1 MANLTFKQLEAVH
14 EVARTGTVA
23 KAAEVLHVTP
33 AALTSRIKL
42 LEEDLGLAL
51 FDRTGNR
58 LRATDAGREAVAA
71 AARIDRVIADLGDT
85 LEAMKGLHRGRVRF
99 GAVSTAKYFAAQLI
113 ATFLRQHAGIDL
125 RLVIGNR
132 AETAESLRN
141 YEIDIAIMGRPPL
154 DIAVESEPFGPHP
167 YVIIASRDHPL
178 ARRRRVPKVELT
190 NQKFLVREE
199 GSGTRNIFE
208 YLFNEAGIRHPK
220 DNIEMGSNET
230 IKQAVMA
237 GLGLS
242 LISAHTIA
250 SEVASGRL
258 AILKVEGLP
267 IVRQW
272 FLVRRSDR
280 ELPPAGAALW
290 TFIAKKGNAFLPQR
304 GST

>member
-1 MANLTFKQLEAVH
+1 LANLTFKQLEAVH

-42 LEEDLGLAL
+42 LEEDLGLTL

-71 AARIDRVIADLGDT
+71 AARIERVIADLGDT
-85 LEAMKGLHRGRVRF
+85 LEAMKGLHGGRVRF

-132 AETAESLRN
+132 AETVESLRN
-141 YEIDIAIMGRPPL
+141 YEIDIAIMGRPPI
-154 DIAVESEPFGPHP
+154 DIGVESQPFGPHP
-167 YVIIASRDHPL
+167 HVIIASPDHPL

-220 DNIEMGSNET
+220 DSIEMGSNET

-250 SEVASGRL
+250 SEVAAGRL

-272 FLVRRSDR
+272 FVVRRADR
-280 ELPPAGAALW
+280 ELPPAGVALW

-304 GST
+304 GSV